1 MGLIRQAA
9 RFRLRNLPRSIT
21 NAGIW
26 HAGSWRVIVEIV
38 ILAMIAV
45 FLGLRLYAVLGRRPE
60 DSGEPLR
67 RRLEQADPQASP
79 RALPTKLPEKAA
91 VAVRAVGATAEPAGF
106 DASAETGIR
115 AIIAA
120 DRRFDVTLFLSGAKS
135 AYAMVLETFWR
146 GDKDALAQLCE
157 RAVYE
162 GFAAAIDARG
172 EAGETIDARLIRIN
186 DARIVS
192 ADYAAPVAT
201 IAVRFVADIASVTRN
216 GEGAVV
222 AGSLNDAIESRDLW
236 TFTRDL
242 TSRDPDWQLDE
253 TDQG

>member
-1 MGLIRQAA
+1 M
-9 RFRLRNLPRSIT
+9 
-21 NAGIW
+21 
-26 HAGSWRVIVEIV
+26 IVEIV
-38 ILAMIAV
+38 ILAMIAL

-60 DSGEPLR
+60 ETGEPLR
-67 RRLEQADPQASP
+67 RRVEPADAVGAARPMPP
-79 RALPTKLPEKAA
+79 RIPEKAPLPLRGPA
-91 VAVRAVGATAEPAGF
+91 APAEPSTLETG
-106 DASAETGIR
+106 AEAGIR

-120 DRRFDVTLFLSGAKS
+120 DRRFDVAMFLAGAKS
-135 AYAMVLETFWR
+135 AYGMVLETFWR

-162 GFAAAIDARG
+162 SFAAAIDART
-172 EAGETIDARLIRIN
+172 EAGETIEARLIRVN

-192 ADYAAPVAT
+192 ASYAAPVAT
-201 IAVRFVADIASVTRN
+201 IAVRFVSDIATVTRN
-216 GEGAVV
+216 AEGAVI

>member
-1 MGLIRQAA
+1 
-9 RFRLRNLPRSIT
+9 
-21 NAGIW
+21 
-26 HAGSWRVIVEIV
+26 
-38 ILAMIAV
+38 MIAV

-60 DSGEPLR
+60 DSDEPLR
-67 RRLEQADPQASP
+67 RRLEQADPQATP
-79 RALPTKLPEKAA
+79 RAMPAKLAEKTPIAARAAGASIEPT
-91 VAVRAVGATAEPAGF
+91 GF
-106 DASAETGIR
+106 DTSAEAGIR

-120 DRRFDVTLFLSGAKS
+120 DRRFDVTLFLTGAKS
-135 AYAMVLETFWR
+135 AYGMVLDSFWR

-157 RAVYE
+157 RAVYD

-172 EAGETIDARLIRIN
+172 ESGETTDARLIRVN
-186 DARIVS
+186 DARIIT
-192 ADYAAPVAT
+192 AEYTAPLAR

-216 GEGAVV
+216 GDGTVV
-222 AGSLNDAIESRDLW
+222 AGSLDDAIESRDLW